1 MANEPGQTESKG
13 ILTVSI
19 ETKEACEALATKL
32 YDAIKA
38 KCEVAIKI
46 NIEEG
51 KEFKVEIPEGI
62 KQGAKC
68 GVIITDRY
76 GNEIATAGT
85 PEEKKRRINGASA
98 TKVIMS
104 YMMLKDLYERG
115 LLDLKDL
122 NTKQLP
128 SHSSKVNGKI
138 IVRDI
143 SINEYLHDIL
153 GESQNAQIAALRT
166 MYVALMTG
174 LEGTS
179 ENPMDDIENKIN
191 DYLGVSDE
199 ENKYIPRT
207 STIGK
212 SDKGLGNTGPFNVL
226 HESFRKTVEECK
238 SENSPLPAEFR
249 KAFLEALALLPIDPA
264 RMPHTFKR
272 QNPDKLVEG
281 HHIREKSGWYADQGD
296 DRNLTSSFLEGIV
309 NGELVYISYY
319 HEVEEVT
326 KAKDEIKENPDG
338 SIKESLP
345 GEEQNGKFRISQ
357 REDQQKR
364 YLSMVGEAIKQV
376 SEDPALLLFT

>member
-1 MANEPGQTESKG
+1 MVNEPGQTESKG
-13 ILTVSI
+13 IPKVSI
-19 ETKEACEALATKL
+19 ETKEACETLATKL
-32 YDAIKA
+32 HDAIKA
-38 KCEVAIKI
+38 KCEVAIDI

-51 KEFKVEIPEGI
+51 KGFKVEIPEGI
-62 KQGAKC
+62 KQGVKC

-76 GNEIATAGT
+76 GNVIATEGT
-85 PEEKKRRINGASA
+85 QEEIKRRINGASA

-115 LLDLKDL
+115 FLDLNDL

-128 SHSSKVNGKI
+128 SHSSKVNGKEI
-138 IVRDI
+138 ERDI
-143 SINEYLHDIL
+143 SLNEYLHDIL

-212 SDKGLGNTGPFNVL
+212 SGQGLGNTGPFDVL
-226 HESFRKTVEECK
+226 HESFRKTIEECK
-238 SENSPLPAEFR
+238 SESSPLPAEFR
-249 KAFLEALALLPIDPA
+249 NAFLETLALLPIDPA

-272 QNPDKLVEG
+272 QNPDKLVEE
-281 HHIREKSGWYADQGD
+281 HNIREKSGWYADQGD

-309 NGELVYISYY
+309 NGELVYISFY

-326 KAKDEIKENPDG
+326 KAKDEIKEKPDG
-338 SIKESLP
+338 SIKEPLP
-345 GEEQNGKFRISQ
+345 GEEQKGKFRISQ

-364 YLSMVGEAIKQV
+364 YLSMIGEAIKQV
-376 SEDPALLLFT
+376 SEDQDLKLFT

>member
-1 MANEPGQTESKG
+1 MVNEPGQTESKG
-13 ILTVSI
+13 IPKVSI
-19 ETKEACEALATKL
+19 ETKEACETLATEL
-32 YDAIKA
+32 HDAIQA
-38 KCEVAIKI
+38 KCEVAIDI
-46 NIEEG
+46 DIEAG
-51 KEFKVEIPEGI
+51 KGCKVEIPKGI
-62 KQGAKC
+62 KQGVKC
-68 GVIITDRY
+68 GVIITDTY
-76 GNEIATAGT
+76 GNVIATGGT
-85 PEEKKRRINGASA
+85 QEEIKRRINGASA

-115 LLDLKDL
+115 FLDLNDL

-128 SHSSKVNGKI
+128 SHSSKVNGKEI
-138 IVRDI
+138 ERDI
-143 SINEYLHDIL
+143 SLNEYLHDIL

-212 SDKGLGNTGPFNVL
+212 SGQGLGNTGPFDVL
-226 HESFRKTVEECK
+226 HESFRKTIEECK
-238 SENSPLPAEFR
+238 SESSPLPAEFR
-249 KAFLEALALLPIDPA
+249 NAFLETLALLPIDPA

-272 QNPDKLVEG
+272 QNPDKLVEE
-281 HHIREKSGWYADQGD
+281 HNIREKSGWYADQGD

-319 HEVEEVT
+319 HEVEEIT
-326 KAKDEIKENPDG
+326 KAKDQITEKNPSGLFTEI
-338 SIKESLP
+338 
-345 GEEQNGKFRISQ
+345 Q

-376 SEDPALLLFT
+376 SEDPTLLLFT